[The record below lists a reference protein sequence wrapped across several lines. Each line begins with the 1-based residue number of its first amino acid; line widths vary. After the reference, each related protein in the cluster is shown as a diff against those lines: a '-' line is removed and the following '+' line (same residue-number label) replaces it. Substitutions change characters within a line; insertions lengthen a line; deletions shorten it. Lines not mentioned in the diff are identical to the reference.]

1 MSLITIENNENIDRT
16 VKIFDNFYSFTA
28 TIPSN
33 QYDIVLSYFKGVCET
48 ETIAQN
54 FTAFLFKVAQQS
66 GIDAMTL
73 LETIQGKTKNKLEL
87 NQYLAYYLNSF
98 KSKHSLYGVATIP
111 RPVQPVARN
120 VVL

>member
-1 MSLITIENNENIDRT
+1 MALVSTQQQSIDRT
-16 VKIFDNFYSFTA
+16 VKIFDNFYNVTV
-28 TIPSN
+28 TVPSN

-54 FTAFLFKVAQQS
+54 FTAFLFKVAQEA
-66 GIDAMTL
+66 GLDALTL
-73 LETIQGKTKNKLEL
+73 VETIKGSTKNKLEL
-87 NQYLAYYLNSF
+87 NQTLAYYLNSF
-98 KSKHSLYGVATIP
+98 KSKHSLYGVGTIP